1 MEEKYLERE
10 DWFVLEAKRP
20 ALERAWKLARN
31 YGLVEKAELIR
42 LSRKLIDRPSGRHA
56 VVKD

>member
-1 MEEKYLERE
+1 MERE